1 MLIDYP
7 TEWEH
12 FMINGKIRTF
22 SKSTPKEIIE
32 KAKEINKTAIRT
44 GGKPAFF
51 FESTDEN
58 DGQELINNMLKGDIA
73 AIKKGI
79 ASDLILLKIDAIVC
93 AVKNKISDKEMINEI
108 ISLKNNTCYLRSVA
122 FTVGEFAIAGLHL
135 LEIESY
141 EGENPSIKRLI
152 ESKFDF

>member
-58 DGQELINNMLKGDIA
+58 DGQELINRMLKGDIA

-93 AVKNKISDKEMINEI
+93 VVKNKISDKEMINEI

-122 FTVGEFAIAGLHL
+122 FTVGDCICL
-135 LEIESY
+135 
-141 EGENPSIKRLI
+141 RLNRMKVKI
-152 ESKFDF
+152 HP

>member
-1 MLIDYP
+1 
-7 TEWEH
+7 
-12 FMINGKIRTF
+12 MINGKIRTF

-58 DGQELINNMLKGDIA
+58 DGQELINRMLKGDIA

-93 AVKNKISDKEMINEI
+93 VVKNKISDKEMINE
-108 ISLKNNTCYLRSVA
+108 K
-122 FTVGEFAIAGLHL
+122 
-135 LEIESY
+135 
-141 EGENPSIKRLI
+141 
-152 ESKFDF
+152 

>member
-1 MLIDYP
+1 
-7 TEWEH
+7 
-12 FMINGKIRTF
+12 
-22 SKSTPKEIIE
+22 
-32 KAKEINKTAIRT
+32 
-44 GGKPAFF
+44 
-51 FESTDEN
+51 
-58 DGQELINNMLKGDIA
+58 
-73 AIKKGI
+73 
-79 ASDLILLKIDAIVC
+79 
-93 AVKNKISDKEMINEI
+93 MINEI